1 MHHKTTVRVTEQ
13 NGLLPTGGSVAT
25 AVVWLRR
32 SEWVSSALRLIP

>member
-1 MHHKTTVRVTEQ
+1 VRVTEQ
-13 NGLLPTGGSVAT
+13 NRLLPPGIAVAV